1 MTQTG
6 TSSSPV
12 IDIKGLGLDRGAHL
26 LLKRALAA
34 LPVGGKLGVRGSA
47 PDLGVHLRGWCRSQ
61 GHEVVWPN
69 TAGAS
74 DSDRPDG
81 DGSPFVAWIVRGAG
95 VGGRRAGAEKAGG
108 PDPREPGA
116 VVEHPPASWG
126 LAARGAEVEAGGPE
140 FHFRLDTK
148 AAVWADSVPR
158 LYQQAVAAQWNPA
171 TAIDW
176 EAAFELP
183 PEVEAAVVQVMT
195 YLVENET
202 AALLV
207 PAKFLAQVHPHFREV
222 MQLLA
227 VQVADEA
234 RHVEVFTRRAALRT
248 KDALGLSTV
257 GGQQSL
263 KTLLDEPDFTLAS
276 FLLSVLGEGT
286 FLNLLWFLESH
297 APDPVTRQV
306 ARLAAQDEARHVAF
320 GMGHLQYAVALDH
333 KLRERLAAAASQR
346 HDALA
351 RTAGLNEEVFDALV
365 LLAAGGWEP
374 DTIADGF
381 EKVQTLKREMAA
393 DRANRLTKLGFSP
406 GEASAI
412 SDLHTRN
419 FM

>member
-1 MTQTG
+1 
-6 TSSSPV
+6 
-12 IDIKGLGLDRGAHL
+12 LGLDRGAHL
-26 LLKRALAA
+26 LLKRALAD
-34 LPVGGKLGVRGSA
+34 LPPGGRLCVRGSA
-47 PDLGVHLRGWCRSQ
+47 PDLAVHLRGWCRAQ
-61 GHEVVWPN
+61 GHEF
-69 TAGAS
+69 A
-74 DSDRPDG
+74 RPGTEGTTHDE
-81 DGSPFVAWIVRGAG
+81 
-95 VGGRRAGAEKAGG
+95 AGAEDASPLVAWVARGAAAGGRLSGAEAAGG

-116 VVEHPPASWG
+116 VVERPPSRWG
-126 LAARGAEVEAGGPE
+126 LAARGAVVEAGGPE
-140 FHFRLDTK
+140 YHFRLDSK
-148 AAVWADSVPR
+148 AEVWADGFPR
-158 LYQQAVAAQWNPA
+158 LYRQAAAAQWDPA

-176 EAAFELP
+176 EAAFDLP
-183 PEVEAAVVQVMT
+183 EEVESAVVQVMT

-234 RHVEVFTRRAALRT
+234 RHVEVFTRRATLRR

-263 KTLLDEPDFTLAS
+263 KTLFDEPNFTLAS

-286 FLNLLWFLESH
+286 FLNLLWFLERH

-320 GMGHLQYAVALDH
+320 GMGHLQYALALDPG
-333 KLRERLAAAASQR
+333 LRGRLAAAAERR

-351 RTAGLNEEVFDALV
+351 QTAGLNEEVFDALV

-374 DTIADGF
+374 DAVADGF
-381 EKVQTLKREMAA
+381 EKVQALKQEMEA
-393 DRANRLTKLGFSP
+393 DRVNRLIKLGYDP
-406 GEASAI
+406 GEASAL
-412 SDLHTRN
+412 SALHTRN